1 MQEFPMTTHNNT
13 STAAQETSAR
23 LATLDPSAGRIT
35 TINTYTV
42 TPERA
47 EEVLEYLERSAM
59 DRSARAWVPLLQLA
73 LESRPHADS
82 QVRPVGGSRGACS
95 RAGKPQNRSA
105 HERDRQDRGQFEA
118 DPLRVA

>member
-47 EEVLEYLERSAM
+47 EEVLEYLACLSQLGRS
-59 DRSARAWVPLLQLA
+59 V
-73 LESRPHADS
+73 
-82 QVRPVGGSRGACS
+82 
-95 RAGKPQNRSA
+95 AGKPFRISG
-105 HERDRQDRGQFEA
+105 RI
-118 DPLRVA
+118 